1 VRQRLHV
8 VEILTTFRSFSVMSG
23 TRLSFPFRGAEFVES
38 LNRIS
43 KKFGFSSVEKELN
56 VVSAVSNVFFGVD
69 TKASSGTP
77 VPPVSEE

>member
-1 VRQRLHV
+1 
-8 VEILTTFRSFSVMSG
+8 
-23 TRLSFPFRGAEFVES
+23 

-77 VPPVSEE
+77 VPPVSEELMDRLAVFVRVERLIFLCC